1 LPATDPARDAGH
13 GLGKIFGDV
22 RQGRRQI
29 LVKGASVARGRQP
42 DLSRLLA
49 EIAES
54 PSAEGSIDQI
64 VAFTAQTFGTEHA
77 GVTLIRD
84 RGRRFESAG
93 PTSPAVRRADELQ
106 DRLRE
111 GPCADAAVESRFV
124 VSNDVACDPRWPEWG
139 PRAAGLGLES
149 VLSSELHA
157 GGSRIGALNVYGA
170 QGREFTHE
178 DIELGQLLAQ
188 HASVALKFVEQIGGL
203 HVALDSRTLIGQA
216 QGMLMERYG
225 IDADRAFAVLKRVS
239 QDENVRL
246 VKVAASVVDRSD
258 GL

>member
-1 LPATDPARDAGH
+1 M
-13 GLGKIFGDV
+13 
-22 RQGRRQI
+22 
-29 LVKGASVARGRQP
+29 ARGAQP
-42 DLSRLLA
+42 NLSRLLA

-54 PSAEGSIDQI
+54 PSVEGSIDQI
-64 VAFTAQTFGTEHA
+64 VAFTAQTFGTDHA

-84 RGRRFESAG
+84 RGRRFETAA
-93 PTSPAVRRADELQ
+93 PTTPAVRHADELQ
-106 DRLRE
+106 NDLRE
-111 GPCADAAVESRFV
+111 GPCVDAAVESRSV
-124 VSNDVACDPRWPEWG
+124 VSNDVARDPRWPAWG
-139 PRAAGLGLES
+139 PRVAELGLES

-170 QGREFTHE
+170 HDQQFTHE

-188 HASVALKFVEQIGGL
+188 HASVALKFVERIDGL

-239 QDENVRL
+239 QDENIRL
-246 VKVAASVVDRSD
+246 VKVAGSIVDGSY
-258 GL
+258 GV